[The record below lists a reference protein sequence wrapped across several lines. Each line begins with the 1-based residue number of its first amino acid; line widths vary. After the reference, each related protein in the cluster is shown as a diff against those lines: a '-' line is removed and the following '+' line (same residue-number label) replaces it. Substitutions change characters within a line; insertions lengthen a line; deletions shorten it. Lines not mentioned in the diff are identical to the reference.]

1 MIPLIRD
8 LIHFEE
14 VEEVIKLRQ
23 EEKAREYVEKYVIS
37 DSLRRNLLYMLEFLS
52 GAIHKSFNVVGNYGT
67 GKSHFLAF
75 AAALLEHPDLR
86 PLIQDDEVR
95 AAAQKLERR
104 YLVVKFELG
113 AAAEVSLRH
122 IFFDQVRQQLLSR
135 YDIEVREVDLRA
147 DYDNKQNV
155 LDILADIKEER
166 PEAGLVVVVDEISD
180 FLKQKTREE
189 MAYDLALLRELGE
202 VSQDS
207 DFLYIGAM
215 QEHVFTNPKYVD
227 QAESIARIN
236 QRFVTVTITKEDV
249 ARVLTERVVR
259 KDPDQRM
266 QLGTLLGEHKQ
277 YFTNLANQLD
287 RYVDLFPIHPYVID
301 VFERLPYF
309 ENRGI
314 IGFAVSNVK
323 PILGQAAPI
332 FITYDRVF
340 DLINATHEIRNQPG
354 VAEVVRV
361 VQTLQSKAD
370 LLDARYRDDAHKL
383 IKALAVLKLLGGE
396 HVNGATSQELANTL
410 FITPPGRLVV
420 EPEMARDNI
429 ERIMK
434 NIRDVTVGQYIAYGE
449 GRYYLDLT
457 KVDDYDAMIEKK
469 AQAAVDP
476 SEVERAFRDI
486 AAAELCYKEQKP
498 LIAGLSV
505 YADTAPW
512 PSHKA
517 FRPGVLVIGKRD
529 DGANLV
535 HGDYRFVLQGPMP
548 GKGGRRQDEVI
559 LAVEFSAELV
569 TLLTRAR
576 AAELLAQ
583 EGVHKKVMT
592 RLAKEAADKFQDEYL
607 AHLLAHGYAVHGGHR
622 TDLTSLPA
630 RRPLNTL
637 TDVVDHVKGEL
648 LDATFAEK
656 YPNFPVFRT
665 LLTAANLESEMTRAL
680 QSLDRLATQQLDL
693 NSRGYLESFG
703 ALKDGRFSASN
714 SPACRLILER
724 VEASDAA
731 GKVTPLDDLVRE
743 LAQAPWGLPRELVYL
758 LLGALLFNGYLVF
771 VRHGG
776 ARLHAGDVSP
786 LLKTGLSF
794 FDDIRYLERDKDID
808 VEGVAA
814 LFDLLGLQAGLVR
827 DKESRAEAVK
837 LLRLRGGELR
847 EELAGLRQGMQ
858 GVIAEAASFP
868 NVPSQRDTGTVWLA
882 IQERLGRMSGLD
894 GPLATFANASR
905 VADLGKLDT
914 AAASHE
920 TLRARLADL
929 ETLSSLLHD
938 WRDEGLGA
946 GLRRMGEALRVLP
959 QLESLADQANQP
971 TISELRRIADDSRA
985 ITADERGL
993 LRPDLRRP
1001 LKGKLEQFRQKYD
1014 QLYYGLHRRSVGEDA
1029 PWSQL
1034 ESLRHN
1040 PRYLALGRL
1049 KSLPFISPAE
1059 FNQIALEIQRLENR
1073 RCRQFNAQVLE
1084 SFVTCPYCRFPEDG
1098 ATLVDLPARLAQ
1110 LEARLDG
1117 LWERW
1122 ETQLFNE
1129 LPGLADRLALLSLAH
1144 RELIQDLERQGTLP
1158 DEISDELLSALHELA
1173 SDLQPVELNLAD
1185 LAHALLTRGSALT
1198 VDELRTGLDAYLAE
1212 LVKGYN
1218 RDLVRIKIV
1227 LVENGEEEHQDA

>member
-23 EEKAREYVEKYVIS
+23 EEKAREHVEKYVIS

-52 GAIHKSFNVVGNYGT
+52 GATHKSFNVVGNYGT

-113 AAAEVSLRH
+113 AAAEVPLRH

-135 YDIEVREVDLRA
+135 YDIEVREVDLRV

-180 FLKQKTREE
+180 FLKQKAQEE

-249 ARVLTERVVR
+249 ARVLTDRVVR
-259 KDPDQRM
+259 KDADQRM
-266 QLGTLLGEHKQ
+266 QLGTLLGEHRQ
-277 YFTNLANQLD
+277 YFTNLAIELD
-287 RYVDLFPIHPYVID
+287 TYVNLFPIHPYVID

-323 PILGQAAPI
+323 PILGQPAPI

-354 VAEVVRV
+354 VAEVVHV

-476 SEVERAFRDI
+476 TEVERAFRDI

-535 HGDYRFVLQGPMP
+535 HGDYRFVLQGPVP
-548 GKGGRRQDEVI
+548 GKGGQRQDEVI
-559 LAVEFSAELV
+559 LAVEFSHELV
-569 TLLTRAR
+569 TLLTRVR

-607 AHLLAHGYAVHGGHR
+607 AHLLAHGYALHGGHK

-637 TDVVDHVKGEL
+637 VDVVDHVKGEL
-648 LDATFAEK
+648 LDAAFAEK
-656 YPNFPVFRT
+656 YSNFPVFRT

-724 VEASDAA
+724 VEANDAA

-847 EELAGLRQGMQ
+847 EELAGLRQGMG

-868 NVPSQRDTGTVWLA
+868 DVPWLA
-882 IQERLGRMSGLD
+882 IQERLGRLSGLD

-914 AAASHE
+914 APASRE
-920 TLRARLADL
+920 TLQTRLADL
-929 ETLSSLLHD
+929 ETLSEFLSD
-938 WRDEGLGA
+938 WRDEGLAA
-946 GLRRMGEALRVLP
+946 GLKRMGEALRVLP
-959 QLESLADQANQP
+959 QLDSLADEAGQA
-971 TISELRRIADDSRA
+971 TIAELRRIADDSRA
-985 ITADERGL
+985 IAADERGL
-993 LRPDLRRP
+993 LRSDLRRP

-1014 QLYYGLHRRSVGEDA
+1014 QLYYSLHRRTVGEDA

-1059 FNQIALEIQRLENR
+1059 FNQVALEIQGLENR

-1098 ATLVDLPARLAQ
+1098 VALADLPARLTQ
-1110 LEARLDG
+1110 LEARLDD

-1129 LPGLADRLALLSLAH
+1129 LPGLADRLPLLSPAH
-1144 RELIQDLERQGTLP
+1144 RKLVQDLQNQGTLP
-1158 DEISDELLSALHELA
+1158 GEVSDELLAALHELA

-1185 LAHALLTRGSALT
+1185 LAQALLARGGALT
-1198 VDELRTGLDAYLAE
+1198 VDDLRDGLDVYLAD
-1212 LVKGYN
+1212 LLKGCN

-1227 LVENGEEEHQDA
+1227 LSESENE